1 MAELT
6 LAYILTTSSTLK
18 YYHTVSV
25 MCDTLIL
32 YSWFQMFSVFKS
44 LSNMSSYLPSNMT
57 VWIVCT
63 ELWQM

>member
-25 MCDTLIL
+25 MCDTLL

-57 VWIVCT
+57 VRIVCT

>member
-25 MCDTLIL
+25 MCDTLL
-32 YSWFQMFSVFKS
+32 YSWVHMFSVFKS

>member
-25 MCDTLIL
+25 MCDTLL
-32 YSWFQMFSVFKS
+32 YSWFHMFSVFKS
-44 LSNMSSYLPSNMT
+44 LSIMSSYLPSNMT

>member
-25 MCDTLIL
+25 MCDTLL
-32 YSWFQMFSVFKS
+32 YSWFHMFSVFKS